1 MEGSGSGSV
10 QINYGSG
17 CGSRRLKHIRI
28 QMRTRKTGLESCDH
42 YLFVKVIIKR
52 DLPWV
57 GASVR
62 DPGHAFTQQ
71 AAVLLLVLS
80 NKVKHGL

>member
-1 MEGSGSGSV
+1 M
-10 QINYGSG
+10 
-17 CGSRRLKHIRI
+17 RI
-28 QMRTRKTGLESCDH
+28 QKTKAHTDLTDPTATDWFIEFWS
-42 YLFVKVIIKR
+42 LFVKVIIKI
-52 DLPWV
+52 DLPGV